1 MRCLFVN
8 RFFGFDDEW
17 MEDAEPEEIGGR
29 LRLPEDMD
37 VAAEAI
43 LTAGDVERGFVVEL
57 VEREWPRG
65 PEA

>member
-1 MRCLFVN
+1 
-8 RFFGFDDEW
+8 